1 MCKVL
6 MPSREPS
13 GSTLELH
20 RIAGHSC
27 ARKTEHTAH
36 SHPLQLPGGGGGEGL
51 EGEGGTGV
59 QSPEE
64 VSNSTWYT
72 PVSRAEA
79 SPAPPMTGQTP
90 AIVRSSVWQ
99 FL

>member
-27 ARKTEHTAH
+27 ARKTEHTVH
-36 SHPLQLPGGGGGEGL
+36 NHPLQLPGGGGGEGW
-51 EGEGGTGV
+51 G
-59 QSPEE
+59 
-64 VSNSTWYT
+64 W
-72 PVSRAEA
+72 
-79 SPAPPMTGQTP
+79 
-90 AIVRSSVWQ
+90 
-99 FL
+99 